1 MEMDRASV
9 LRNKFRSAGVFIH
22 TPRVLNASSYALG
35 IKYYDNY
42 VGRIKGSSNEEFSGT
57 C

>member
-9 LRNKFRSAGVFIH
+9 SRKKFRSAGVFIH
-22 TPRVLNASSYALG
+22 TPRVLNASSYPLG
-35 IKYYDNY
+35 VKYYDNY